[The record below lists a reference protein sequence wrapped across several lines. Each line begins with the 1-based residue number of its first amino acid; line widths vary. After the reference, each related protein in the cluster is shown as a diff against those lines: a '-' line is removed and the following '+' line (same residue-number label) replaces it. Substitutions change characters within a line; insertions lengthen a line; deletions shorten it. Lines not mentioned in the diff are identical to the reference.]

1 MALADELQERIK
13 GKFPELLGVTF
24 LDATPDCVKAELKM
38 REEVTTVTGI
48 VHGGALMAFAD
59 TLGATA
65 TIINMPA
72 DCRTTTI
79 ESKTNFFRASRTDG
93 KVIGTCTPLHKGR
106 TTQVWQTRITD
117 ENDKLCA
124 QIIQTQIVIPAG

>member
-1 MALADELQERIK
+1 MALADDLQNRIT

-24 LDATPDCVKAELKM
+24 LEASQDCVKAELNA
-38 REEVTTVTGI
+38 RDELTTVAGI
-48 VHGGALMAFAD
+48 VHGGALMGFAD
-59 TLGATA
+59 TLGAVA
-65 TIINMPA
+65 TILNMPS
-72 DCRTTTI
+72 DSRTTTI
-79 ESKTNFFRASRTDG
+79 ESKTNFFRAAKTNG

-106 TTQVWQTRITD
+106 TTQVWQTRITN